1 MSLRLRLFGLLGGLV
16 ALLIGAEWWLV
27 RSLTRDLS
35 GELEKVAASVG
46 SQVVRFVATTQ
57 PDGGASDPVIVV
69 RGTPP
74 VAGAE
79 PLPGGG
85 TVVRVFPPGPERP
98 DGTTTPAPGATGG
111 KVEVRREVTWERQ
124 ETESEGPAP
133 SRKVIVSTLEVRS
146 EAGTSS
152 AASASASTPSRFLVL
167 HGPKL
172 AARIPI
178 PETGVADAVDRFRR
192 RLLLGSLGLFAAG
205 LAVAGLAAHR
215 ISAPLRALS
224 SAARSIAEGR
234 LGEQV
239 AERASGE
246 VGEAI
251 AAFNRMSGRL
261 SDLER
266 EALALR
272 ERQHLGELGDVGRGL
287 AHALRNPLHSLG
299 LAVDELVARTG
310 EESEPIAESA
320 RRQIRSIDRSIRS
333 FLSLASDG
341 GAAERVDAR
350 TLVADVALS
359 AAQDAR
365 GRVRVR
371 VEEASAECPV
381 LAIPAELSA
390 AIQALVVN
398 AVEASPDGATVT
410 VAVAPLPEGVV
421 VTVEDEGPGL
431 PAEVRSRL
439 FTPHVTTKPAGSGM
453 GLFLAHRIATT
464 RYGGSVALE
473 DRSPHGCR
481 ATLTAPGRTG
491 GADA

>member
-1 MSLRLRLFGLLGGLV
+1 MSLRLRLFGLLVGLV
-16 ALLIGAEWWLV
+16 ALLLGAEWWLV
-27 RSLTRDLS
+27 RSLTRDLA
-35 GELEKVAASVG
+35 GELEKVATSVG
-46 SQVVRFVATTQ
+46 SQVVRFVAT
-57 PDGGASDPVIVV
+57 A
-69 RGTPP
+69 
-74 VAGAE
+74 
-79 PLPGGG
+79 
-85 TVVRVFPPGPERP
+85 RP
-98 DGTTTPAPGATGG
+98 DGTSTPEPTRTAG
-111 KVEVRREVTWERQ
+111 KVEVRQEMKWERK
-124 ETESEGPAP
+124 EIGSAGEEPP
-133 SRKVIVSTLEVRS
+133 RKVIVSTLEVRS
-146 EAGTSS
+146 DTGASS
-152 AASASASTPSRFLVL
+152 TFSSSGPGASRFLLL
-167 HGPKL
+167 HGPSL

-178 PETGVADAVDRFRR
+178 PETGVAEAVDRFRR
-192 RLLLGSLGLFAAG
+192 RLLLGSVGLFAAG

-224 SAARSIAEGR
+224 AAARSIAEGR

-239 AERASGE
+239 AARSSGE
-246 VGEAI
+246 VGDAI
-251 AAFNRMSGRL
+251 DAFNRMSSRL

-299 LAVDELVARTG
+299 LAVDELVVRAG
-310 EESEPIAESA
+310 EEAEPIAESA

-341 GAAERVDAR
+341 GAPERVDAR
-350 TLVADVALS
+350 KLVADVALA

-365 GRVRVR
+365 GRVRVHL
-371 VEEASAECPV
+371 EEAPSECPV
-381 LAIPAELSA
+381 VAIPAELSA

-398 AVEASPDGATVT
+398 AVEASPDGATVS
-410 VAVAPLPEGVV
+410 VAVAPLPEGVA
-421 VTVEDEGPGL
+421 VTVDDEGPGL

-464 RYGGSVALE
+464 RYGGTVALE
-473 DRSPHGCR
+473 DRSPRGCR